1 MHHMTTKARQ
11 RQSFTK
17 TVFQAI
23 IVILFLSLAPPILA
37 IYDPLS
43 VPNNRFGM
51 HIADLNDVPDVA
63 PLVNSTGG
71 DWGYVTLVAP
81 QTDHNTSAWQ
91 KLFDDMR
98 RLHLIP
104 IVRLATKPE
113 GASWKKPSKGDIR
126 DWVSFLTSLNWP
138 TENRYV
144 VVFNEPNHAK
154 EWGNTID
161 PEGYADILVTFAKA
175 LKEAN
180 EDFFILPAGLDAS
193 AASNGDSLDAAEYLK
208 RMVSAKPELL
218 DLIDGWTSHSYPNPG
233 FSGSPY
239 AWGRG
244 TLWTFSWELEL
255 LRSLGLKKSLPVF
268 ITETGWTHS
277 EGKFWQPRSLRP
289 EGVGANLAIAAGSV
303 WQDARI
309 AAITPFVFNYQDY
322 PFDHF
327 SFKQLGNGEYYAHYA
342 SYQAITK
349 QQSKPRQRE
358 SYEIDH
364 PLLPEKLVAGST
376 YALQTKI
383 KNTGQGIADASQ
395 GYELVIEDSK
405 GFAISDVS
413 LPRLEPGQ
421 RETLTFSLT
430 TPNTPGVYPVKL
442 IIRHNDNIAILEA
455 REITLIPPPTLVV
468 QTHLGWKRTSNAKNA
483 KVLVY
488 DGHELTHEFPDL
500 ALIDGTAVTPGLTN
514 ITPGK
519 RYRIVLVIPSFL
531 PAQTSVAV
539 KETETL
545 VRLPRLLPLDFDE
558 DGALTLSDV
567 TTLLKL
573 QPHAVLNRFFGK

>member
-1 MHHMTTKARQ
+1 MQWLYLLLVA
-11 RQSFTK
+11 F
-17 TVFQAI
+17 
-23 IVILFLSLAPPILA
+23 FLVRPVLA

-43 VPNNRFGM
+43 VPNNRFGI
-51 HIADLNDVPDVA
+51 HIADLNDIPDVA

-81 QTDHNTSAWQ
+81 QTDHNTGAWQ

-98 RLHLIP
+98 RQHLIP
-104 IVRLATKPE
+104 IVRLATKAD
-113 GASWKKPSKGDIR
+113 GASWQVPSKDDIR
-126 DWVSFLTSLNWP
+126 DWVAFLTSLNWP
-138 TENRYV
+138 VENRYIV
-144 VVFNEPNHAK
+144 LFNEPNHAK

-208 RMVSAKPELL
+208 RMVTAKPELL

-239 AWGRG
+239 AYGRG
-244 TLWTFSWELEL
+244 SMRTFQWELEF
-255 LRSLGLKKSLPVF
+255 LRSLGLKKDLPVF

-277 EGKFWQPRSLRP
+277 EGKFWQPRLLRP
-289 EGVGANLAIAAGSV
+289 KGVGANLQIAAASV
-303 WQDARI
+303 WQDPRM
-309 AAITPFVFNYQDY
+309 AAVTPFVFNYQDY

-327 SFKQLGNGEYYAHYA
+327 SFKQLGNGEFYAHYA
-342 SYQAITK
+342 SYQSIPK
-349 QQSKPRQRE
+349 VKGMPRQRE

-376 YALQTKI
+376 YPLKTKI
-383 KNTGQGIADASQ
+383 KNTGQGIADASE
-395 GYELVIEDSK
+395 GYELTVEDAK
-405 GFAISDVS
+405 GFTVSDVS

-421 RETLTFSLT
+421 KETMQFVFT
-430 TPNTPGVYPVKL
+430 TPNTPGIYPVKL
-442 IIRHNDNIAILEA
+442 AIRHNDTVAALEA
-455 REITLIPPPTLVV
+455 RELTVIPPPALVV
-468 QTHLGWKRTSNAKNA
+468 QAHLGWKTASTANRV

-488 DGHELTHEFPDL
+488 DADTLVHEFTNL
-500 ALIDGTAVTPGLTN
+500 KLSDGTVVVPGLTN
-514 ITPGK
+514 VAPGK
-519 RYRIVLVIPSFL
+519 RYRVVMVMKGFL
-531 PAQTSVAV
+531 PSQTWVSI

-545 VRLPRLLPLDFDE
+545 VLMPRLLPLDFND
-558 DGALTLSDV
+558 DGALTIADIQA
-567 TTLLKL
+567 LLRL
-573 QPHAVLNRFFGK
+573 TPHAVFTLFFAH